1 MGCMELKK
9 HLLTLGVPREE
20 LDACDGKDALLHLWE
35 CKQGATAEL
44 EDQTA
49 TTAAAAEVSAS
60 NCMATGENERGK
72 KEEAYRKGKEEG
84 NTEREHMGERH
95 KCR

>member
-20 LDACDGKDALLHLWE
+20 LDACDGKDALLHVWE

-44 EDQTA
+44 DDQIVAMPA
-49 TTAAAAEVSAS
+49 TVEVSLFTV
-60 NCMATGENERGK
+60 CPLRGEG
-72 KEEAYRKGKEEG
+72 G
-84 NTEREHMGERH
+84 NRVIE
-95 KCR
+95 